1 MNTLPEDYENWYIGE
16 EIMLIPNMAVDL
28 LSEQF
33 LAMNL

>member
-1 MNTLPEDYENWYIGE
+1 MKIGTLGE

>member
-1 MNTLPEDYENWYIGE
+1 MKIGTLDE

-28 LSEQF
+28 PSEQF